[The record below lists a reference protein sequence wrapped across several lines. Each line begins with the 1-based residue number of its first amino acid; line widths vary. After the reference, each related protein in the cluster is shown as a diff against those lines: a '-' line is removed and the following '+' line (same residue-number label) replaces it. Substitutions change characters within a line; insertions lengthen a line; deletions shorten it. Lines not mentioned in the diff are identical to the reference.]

1 MRLRAASQKYHAFLE
16 AELHILNSAN
26 APAFGCAALL
36 WAMPFYFAAVPDHS
50 LKELFMGEL
59 SRILIKFISLVL
71 GIEQMQ
77 SFPPPLSKEEESE
90 MFKRMREGDKRARDI
105 IIERNL
111 RLVSHII
118 RKYYSAYPGSD
129 ELVSIGSLG
138 LIKAV
143 DSFKSEHG
151 TRFAT
156 YGAKC
161 VQNEILMYFRSQKKL
176 QNEVSIND
184 TIDIDKDGN
193 PLTYLDIIASDE
205 DIADNIDLE
214 IHKKKVR
221 ELVEE
226 RLDKREKEIIVLR
239 YGLCGYKPLTQREV
253 AEHLKI
259 SRSYVSRIEK
269 KALEELRCGFG
280 NIKPNFD

>member
-1 MRLRAASQKYHAFLE
+1 
-16 AELHILNSAN
+16 
-26 APAFGCAALL
+26 
-36 WAMPFYFAAVPDHS
+36 
-50 LKELFMGEL
+50 MGEL
-59 SRILIKFISLVL
+59 SRILLKFISLIL

-77 SFPPPLSKEEESE
+77 SFPPPLSKDEEEE
-90 MFKRMREGDKRARDI
+90 MFRRMRLGDKKARDV

-118 RKYYSAYPGSD
+118 RKYYSNYQSTD
-129 ELVSIGSLG
+129 ELLSVGSLG

-143 DSFKSEHG
+143 DSFKSEYG

-161 VQNEILMYFRSQKKL
+161 VQNEILMFFRSQKKQ

-193 PLTYLDIIASDE
+193 PLTYMDIISVE
-205 DIADNIDLE
+205 ENIADDIDLR
-214 IHKKKVR
+214 IHTEKLR
-221 ELVEE
+221 MLVEKS
-226 RLDKREKEIIVLR
+226 LDKREREIITLR
-239 YGLCGYKPLTQREV
+239 YGLKGYKPLTQREV
-253 AEHLKI
+253 ASYLKI

-269 KALEELRCGFG
+269 KALEKLKEGFG
-280 NIKPNFD
+280 GNRPDFDD